1 MKGLLLKDWYMM
13 VKYCKAWMLIL
24 AVMMGASAFSEKP
37 MLFLMYHV
45 MLAGLTAVTLIA
57 YDERSGWTTLSRAMP
72 YSKAQLVSVKY
83 IVTLLLLAMAAVLA
97 VVVQLVRAGTG
108 AGNAGSMGGI
118 LGMLLSAGL
127 VTPAVLLP
135 LVFRFGVEKAR
146 ILYGIVLGLVIGCM
160 IFVSMT
166 VQNMPQLVAD
176 GVFAVRALP
185 VSAVLFGLSW
195 LLSIRI
201 GRPHMR

>member
-37 MLFLMYHV
+37 MLFLMYPV

-57 YDERSGWTTLSRAMP
+57 YDERSGWTTLSRSMP

-166 VQNMPQLVAD
+166 VQNMPQLV
-176 GVFAVRALP
+176 VRALP

>member
-37 MLFLMYHV
+37 MLFLMYPV

-176 GVFAVRALP
+176 GAFAVRALP
-185 VSAVLFGLSW
+185 VYAVLFGLSW

>member
-13 VKYCKAWMLIL
+13 VKYCKAWVLIL

-37 MLFLMYHV
+37 MLFLMYPV
-45 MLAGLTAVTLIA
+45 MLAGLTAVTLMA

-83 IVTLLLLAMAAVLA
+83 IVTLLLLAAAVMLTVA
-97 VVVQLVRAGTG
+97 VQLVRAGMG
-108 AGNAGSMGGI
+108 ASSAGSMGGI
-118 LGMLLSAGL
+118 LGVLLSAGL

-146 ILYGIVLGLVIGCM
+146 ILYGIVLGLVIACM

-166 VQNMPQLVAD
+166 VQDMPQLVAD
-176 GVFAVRALP
+176 GAFAVRVLP